1 MTNFILDEGTIAYED
16 DYLLII
22 DKPAGMLVHPTVN
35 EWGCTLYDYVTEY
48 YQRKGITANIHPVS
62 RLDRHTS
69 GLVIF
74 AKEPIIQHWLS
85 QQQMDKEYLAIV
97 TGELPNDEGIIEAP
111 IARKEGSIIERCVS
125 ENGKYAKTSYK
136 LLAKRKGLSLLQV
149 KLFTGRTHQIRAHMA
164 HIGHPLLGDGKYGV
178 NREDAKIGYK
188 FQALY
193 ARKLVFRFKDDEG
206 ALGYLKGREVTLP
219 DDAIWFYNDFFTREK
234 TSAPRPPAPR
244 KQQMGTPKASF
255 DAKPSQAKKAPHS
268 QPNCKHFERNGNP
281 SSRAYGKGRGKGGSK

>member
-48 YQRKGITANIHPVS
+48 YQRKGITSNIHPVS

-97 TGELPNDEGIIEAP
+97 TGELPNDEGIIEVP

-136 LLAKRKGLSLLQV
+136 LLSKRKGLSLLQV
-149 KLFTGRTHQIRAHMA
+149 KLFTGRTHQIRVHMA
-164 HIGHPLLGDGKYGV
+164 HIGCPLFNDNLYGTPGPQSRHALHAFKLRFIHPVSDTPV
-178 NREDAKIGYK
+178 EITR
-188 FQALY
+188 
-193 ARKLVFRFKDDEG
+193 
-206 ALGYLKGREVTLP
+206 TLP
-219 DDAIWFYNDFFTREK
+219 EDLRRIIY
-234 TSAPRPPAPR
+234 
-244 KQQMGTPKASF
+244 
-255 DAKPSQAKKAPHS
+255 
-268 QPNCKHFERNGNP
+268 
-281 SSRAYGKGRGKGGSK
+281 Y

>member
-1 MTNFILDEGTIAYED
+1 MNNFSLNESSIAYED

-48 YQRKGITANIHPVS
+48 YTRKNITANIHPVS

-111 IARKEGSIIERCVS
+111 IARKEGSIIERCVD
-125 ENGKYAKTSYK
+125 EKGKYAKTSYK
-136 LLAKRKGLSLLQV
+136 LLSKRNGLSLVQL
-149 KLFTGRTHQIRAHMA
+149 KLFTGRTHQIRVHMA
-164 HIGHPLLGDGKYGV
+164 HIGCPLFMD
-178 NREDAKIGYK
+178 N
-188 FQALY
+188 LY
-193 ARKLVFRFKDDEG
+193 
-206 ALGYLKGREVTLP
+206 
-219 DDAIWFYNDFFTREK
+219 
-234 TSAPRPPAPR
+234 
-244 KQQMGTPKASF
+244 GTPG
-255 DAKPSQAKKAPHS
+255 PQ
-268 QPNCKHFERNGNP
+268 
-281 SSRAYGKGRGKGGSK
+281 SRHALHAFKLRFIHPVSDTPVEITRALPQDLRKIIYY